1 MEPSRR
7 EFLALAG
14 AAAASTAVR
23 LGASPSPAGTAG
35 EVRRLTAPGFLDLQ
49 VNGFAG
55 VDFNDPATTVDDLH
69 RALGVLR
76 SHGVTRILPTLIT
89 SSAERFDQCARLVLG
104 VKTDAIAGIH
114 MEGPYISPE
123 DGPRGAH
130 PREFTASASIDDF
143 KRRQDA
149 AGGHIRL
156 VTLAPEV
163 PGALPLIEYLRANG
177 IRVGIGHTAASAD
190 IIRDAI
196 KAGATLSTHLGNG
209 AAQMIPRHPNF
220 IWEQLAADEMM
231 ASLIVDGHHLPPAT
245 VKTMIRAK
253 GVRRTILVT
262 DAMAAA
268 GQPPGEYQLGSVKVR
283 LDDTGRVAIPG
294 SPGLAGSAL
303 AMDRAVANTVRFA
316 GVSLDDALAMASTNP
331 AAYLGVKTAGT
342 LHLEWDPDA
351 FTLRVAMR
359 RACGASGPRGP
370 GLQPWRSDARGNRAM
385 AAAPTQRDDDE
396 PGEPGAV
403 AAGDIAKVSDEH
415 RRHGLGHA
423 VGRDDDAHHPAEDA
437 HAEQLGRHQRDDQ
450 VLAAQADAEDRGEQA
465 HRGA

>member
-1 MEPSRR
+1 MNQHDANTARPSRR
-7 EFLALAG
+7 QFLTLAT
-14 AAAASTAVR
+14 AAAASAVAT
-23 LGASPSPAGTAG
+23 LEASRAFLDGPARM
-35 EVRRLTAPGFLDLQ
+35 RRLTSPGFLDLQ

-55 VDFNDPATTVDDLH
+55 VDFNDPATTADDLH

-89 SSAERFDQCARLVLG
+89 SSTERFDQCARRLLG
-104 VKTDAIAGIH
+104 AKADAIAGIH

-130 PREFTASASIDDF
+130 PREFTASATVDDF

-163 PGALPLIEYLRANG
+163 PGTLPLIEYLRTNG
-177 IRVGIGHTAASAD
+177 IRVAIGHTAASAD

-262 DAMAAA
+262 DAIAAA
-268 GQPPGEYQLGSVKVR
+268 GQAPGEYQLGSVRVR
-283 LDDTGRVAIPG
+283 LDDAGRVAIPG
-294 SPGLAGSAL
+294 APGLAGSAL

-316 GVSLDDALAMASTNP
+316 GVSLDDALAMASTHP
-331 AAYLGVKTAGT
+331 AGYLGVKTAGT

-351 FTLRVAMR
+351 FTLRVTR
-359 RACGASGPRGP
+359 IDS
-370 GLQPWRSDARGNRAM
+370 
-385 AAAPTQRDDDE
+385 
-396 PGEPGAV
+396 
-403 AAGDIAKVSDEH
+403 
-415 RRHGLGHA
+415 
-423 VGRDDDAHHPAEDA
+423 
-437 HAEQLGRHQRDDQ
+437 
-450 VLAAQADAEDRGEQA
+450 
-465 HRGA
+465 